1 MVLGERLRSCRSWI
15 KRCRRGLMENL
26 GLDRERRWRWA
37 SAGAIMAH
45 EPPGRKSAQSAQSL
59 TPDQQKVQG
68 GKGERNWKNKTT
80 EGFVQCKTRKQMAI
94 PATYSRS
101 PGQAWP

>member
-1 MVLGERLRSCRSWI
+1 
-15 KRCRRGLMENL
+15 MENL

-68 GKGERNWKNKTT
+68 GKGERNWKKKAT
-80 EGFVQCKTRKQMAI
+80 EGFGQLFSGRFTRQFPNIWRVTFLNLTPCRSFPWVYASES
-94 PATYSRS
+94 PANF
-101 PGQAWP
+101 PGI